1 MRTARTLLLLS
12 LISIPMFSADL
23 APTGTL
29 RAAFLRTNPVQGRID
44 AKTGAITGPVA
55 DLVGALARELGVPYK
70 IIPAANAREVID
82 RLNAHTADIG
92 FLAWDAPRA
101 KEVDFSEPYALML
114 NSYLVRAD
122 SAVKKS
128 ADIDRAGLRVG
139 TVGGQSQEVVLK
151 EILKKAEIKILPASP
166 PVAELSKMLLSGEI
180 DAYGANRQRLV
191 EAAAEDPKLRVLPDN
206 FSVAEQ
212 SIVVTK
218 GDTSRLVAINE
229 FIAKARTSGLVKSS
243 LERAKLMAGMEVATG
258 RSQSR

>member
-1 MRTARTLLLLS
+1 MRTARSVLLMG

-55 DLVGALARELGVPYK
+55 DLVEALARELGVPFK

-82 RLNAHTADIG
+82 QLNAHTADIG

-101 KEVDFSEPYALML
+101 KEVEFSEPYALML

-122 SAVKKS
+122 SPVKKS

-151 EILKKAEIKILPASP
+151 EILRKAEIKILPASP
-166 PVAELSKMLLSGEI
+166 PVDELSKMLLSGEM

-191 EAAAEDPKLRVLPDN
+191 EAAAEDAKLRVLPDN

-218 GDTSRLVAINE
+218 GDTSRLVTINE
-229 FIAKARTSGLVKSS
+229 FIAKARSSGLVKAS
-243 LERAKLMAGMEVATG
+243 LERAKLTAGMEVATG
-258 RSQSR
+258 RSR

>member
-1 MRTARTLLLLS
+1 MSLARTLLLLS
-12 LISIPMFSADL
+12 LISVPVFSADL

-29 RAAFLRTNPVQGRID
+29 RAAFLRTNPVQGSID

-55 DLVGALARELGVPYK
+55 DLVEALARQLGVPYK
-70 IIPAANAREVID
+70 IIPASNAREVID
-82 RLNAHTADIG
+82 QLNAHTADIG

-114 NSYLVRAD
+114 NTYVVLAD
-122 SAVKKS
+122 SPVQKA
-128 ADIDRAGLRVG
+128 ADVDGKGMRVG

-151 EILKKAEIKILPASP
+151 EILKYAQIKILPVTP
-166 PVAELSKMLLSGEI
+166 PTEELIKMLVNDEF
-180 DAYGANRQRLV
+180 DAFGANRQRLV

-218 GDTSRLVAINE
+218 GDASRLEAINE

-243 LERAKLMAGMEVATG
+243 LERAKLTAGMEVATG
-258 RSQSR
+258 RSQNR